1 MSDLFENLDLQMR
14 KEADAKN
21 PQSAILASQM
31 ETDKRFA
38 SFIASNGER
47 AIIIQ
52 KELREIADKYASRY
66 DVDPQMVFEATVS
79 HLVES
84 ADLPDPENFWEQMGM
99 GDKYKNKM
107 RKKERSDEQLSEWA
121 KKHMQHDPKA
131 VLESTDERF
140 KDDPKCDNCG
150 SRAGVTDYGLGN
162 FCSIECGQKYRDK
175 MEKDSSYEMDI
186 PEEDIDQ
193 LNMLNDILDAE
204 DAEDY
209 DTVQL
214 LSKRYKET
222 YGPITRAMLEKAR
235 NMDFAAPKEEDLS
248 EPIRGEEYLMDA
260 LDDRYASVKQSVE
273 YDPDPYEMGDMEMY
287 ERRMNKEDQRLE
299 MEDSNRRGW
308 ESLTDEEKE
317 LHNLYHQ
324 WRDVLDETMNYNQYD
339 KEEKMAQRE
348 ALANDPE
355 FMGAYNEWKKRMSD
369 LSESD
374 QQRLNWAF
382 ENLSNPIKTSSNI
395 KQAGFVDML
404 KGMVSHSP
412 VGMAL
417 NGAMN
422 AARSFNNA
430 PTPLK
435 MLSPGPAL
443 AGMALNKLS
452 PSSSPAAGG
461 WQNLGPPQGLKPQAP
476 GGMKPQG
483 PGSFMQQFRG
493 STDVAGMIMAM
504 DDDSL
509 SREFE
514 ELSQAYEILTREDIG
529 SELEEG
535 IQEQVE
541 GWLGLMWDQI
551 QNRVSKESSN
561 KRKWTEQERVS
572 EMKKIQKA
580 KADGV
585 PHDEIL
591 NMMEEYRAQFGRNF
605 STDSRKEASDHY
617 DSRFDEVWQ
626 EALIK
631 LPEDRLKAMTDEEIE
646 KVADVY
652 KKEMMVEA
660 NNPADP
666 TIFGGFHLDVQET
679 NYDRLMQELAERQ
692 SLDSLDENTSMMAY
706 ASKQAALAEFLTI
719 HEAALFPEWMRKEGE
734 TWQDLLWRTNRQ
746 TPDTMPGRN
755 RTRQDDAE
763 LVRGQQ
769 GLDFIQQAQGQQPYD
784 QFGEQETTEIPV
796 QKAVPESLEYVGV
809 PAEQAGGGRGIQ
821 ERFQQHNEQALANKL
836 VQLAQQFQ
844 KARKNADKDAIMEQM
859 RQLITETKGRKY
871 ISSNISIERRLVDF
885 YVSVGIPEKSASI
898 FVESVGELAQ
908 LQQDAPGFPVAAP
921 DPESMNVTKEIGG
934 GEGEKYKN
942 WDVADKQKSLG
953 LEHQDFTDFGEPVR
967 EFVQPGGEAPYSEN
981 TNKKIDKDA
990 EETDMN
996 AKGVKQEDNA
1006 PKQSS
1011 KKKSNDKVT
1020 PEQGQQALD
1029 MIKKYYG
1036 SYLTAGY
1043 SEPKLIMDWDW
1054 YGETPTPS
1062 IVWEEGPYDWAIEY
1076 GGNHNRFPKGVYGE
1090 PWNGWALALVSD
1102 PNVDYSQEGSDDSE
1116 PMAYDPDIKAEYDML
1131 MKEMRQSS
1139 VKKSDAFED
1148 MMDFKRNEESGWGE
1162 ETEWDWIYDRPKSG
1176 PAFFPGEM
1184 EDDDWTGAEL
1194 MMDESVARQAA
1205 EYKDLAMKV
1214 YEYMNNPNRDS
1225 QGPSDE
1231 ELKDL
1236 VHSYLMESLE
1246 MERRLNR
1253 QKTR

>member
-140 KDDPKCDNCG
+140 KNDPKCDNCG

-222 YGPITRAMLEKAR
+222 YGPITKAMLEKAR

-273 YDPDPYEMGDMEMY
+273 YDPDPYEMGDMEMN
-287 ERRMNKEDQRLE
+287 ERRMVQEDQRLE

-324 WRDVLDETMNYNQYD
+324 WKDVLDETMNYNQYD

-369 LSESD
+369 LSEND

-382 ENLSNPIKTSSNI
+382 ENLSDPTKTSSSV
-395 KQAGFVDML
+395 KQTG
-404 KGMVSHSP
+404 
-412 VGMAL
+412 
-417 NGAMN
+417 
-422 AARSFNNA
+422 
-430 PTPLK
+430 
-435 MLSPGPAL
+435 
-443 AGMALNKLS
+443 
-452 PSSSPAAGG
+452 
-461 WQNLGPPQGLKPQAP
+461 
-476 GGMKPQG
+476 
-483 PGSFMQQFRG
+483 
-493 STDVAGMIMAM
+493 
-504 DDDSL
+504 
-509 SREFE
+509 
-514 ELSQAYEILTREDIG
+514 
-529 SELEEG
+529 
-535 IQEQVE
+535 
-541 GWLGLMWDQI
+541 
-551 QNRVSKESSN
+551 
-561 KRKWTEQERVS
+561 KRKWTEKERVS

-652 KKEMMVEA
+652 KQEMIDEA

-755 RTRQDDAE
+755 RPKQDDAE
-763 LVRGQQ
+763 LVRGQR

-796 QKAVPESLEYVGV
+796 QKAVPESPEYVGV

>member
-140 KDDPKCDNCG
+140 KNDPKCDNCG

-273 YDPDPYEMGDMEMY
+273 YDPDPYEMGDMEMN
-287 ERRMNKEDQRLE
+287 ERRMVQEDQRLE

-324 WRDVLDETMNYNQYD
+324 WKDVLDETMNYNQYD

-369 LSESD
+369 LSEND

-382 ENLSNPIKTSSNI
+382 ENLSDPTKTSSSV
-395 KQAGFVDML
+395 KQTG
-404 KGMVSHSP
+404 
-412 VGMAL
+412 
-417 NGAMN
+417 
-422 AARSFNNA
+422 
-430 PTPLK
+430 
-435 MLSPGPAL
+435 
-443 AGMALNKLS
+443 
-452 PSSSPAAGG
+452 
-461 WQNLGPPQGLKPQAP
+461 
-476 GGMKPQG
+476 
-483 PGSFMQQFRG
+483 
-493 STDVAGMIMAM
+493 
-504 DDDSL
+504 
-509 SREFE
+509 
-514 ELSQAYEILTREDIG
+514 
-529 SELEEG
+529 
-535 IQEQVE
+535 
-541 GWLGLMWDQI
+541 
-551 QNRVSKESSN
+551 
-561 KRKWTEQERVS
+561 KRKWTEKERVS

-652 KKEMMVEA
+652 KQEMIDEA

-755 RTRQDDAE
+755 RPRQDDAE

-796 QKAVPESLEYVGV
+796 QKAVPESPEYVGV

-1139 VKKSDAFED
+1139 VKKGADLEPSTIAIGGQDELNKELMDQFLNLADEILDPYKKVENTHRWED
-1148 MMDFKRNEESGWGE
+1148 PSEQKMFLSYWADHLRDVIQNPEEKKYISNVTEAIEKEFDRINRVNRLHDQAQEDYDLNSFYQNDPRLAPGETYRDYYDLPESGRTSSNKWKEFYEKRYPELLEEGHTKEEAQDYAEQYADHMMDRWEGRDEYYMDHPSPQEE
-1162 ETEWDWIYDRPKSG
+1162 YDEHYP
-1176 PAFFPGEM
+1176 P
-1184 EDDDWTGAEL
+1184 
-1194 MMDESVARQAA
+1194 
-1205 EYKDLAMKV
+1205 
-1214 YEYMNNPNRDS
+1214 
-1225 QGPSDE
+1225 
-1231 ELKDL
+1231 
-1236 VHSYLMESLE
+1236 SLE
-1246 MERRLNR
+1246 ERDPMFRER
-1253 QKTR
+1253 